1 MSLLQSLRF
10 NQMTAY
16 PWSLEKTVRNRSTSG
31 IPYIGVWCHKLDRGA
46 EKTWGD
52 SQREPARREPVP
64 SRGGSLPQWRGPAA
78 VVRYILLN

>member
-52 SQREPARREPVP
+52 SQREAARREPVP
-64 SRGGSLPQWRGPAA
+64 STVVLFLSGAA
-78 VVRYILLN
+78 QPPSYGIFC